1 MSEAPRR
8 KGIRLPWLAD
18 DAPAD
23 GTPTVEPQNG
33 QHPVEP
39 AAADEGAPA
48 SVAPTSEAPPSEA
61 AEPFLQSMV
70 DAMRHIAEQA
80 RDDAMAALTASVEER
95 AAATRSATELR
106 AAELRDKA
114 DDDIARIGER
124 EQGEMQRVHDEAA
137 AKVDARQRQLAVQL
151 QTNTAAGEAALRAVA
166 SRVDVFEEQMAA
178 FFNTLSDMH
187 DPAAF
192 AAAVKRM
199 PSAPVLDD
207 APAPSAAGASASPI
221 DRPSWP
227 TEPEIAVA
235 DPVVAEVIAEVM
247 AEEVAAEVVAEA
259 AIEPA
264 VEVMAEEVAEEPV
277 AEVAASP
284 EPESPPVASEPEP
297 AGEEITTQ
305 ILVTGL
311 SSFGAITSFKQSL
324 ERADGIRRVSL
335 GLGTSGEFVFTATH
349 AAGFDPTIA
358 IHTFEG
364 AAQFRTEDGQLK
376 VSVGANS

>member
-18 DAPAD
+18 DAEAD
-23 GTPTVEPQNG
+23 GTPTNEPQNG

-39 AAADEGAPA
+39 ATADEGAPA
-48 SVAPTSEAPPSEA
+48 SVASMSEAPPSEA

-70 DAMRHIAEQA
+70 DAMRRIAEQA
-80 RDDAMAALTASVEER
+80 RDDAMAALAASVEER
-95 AAATRSATELR
+95 ATVTRSATELR

-124 EQGEMQRVHDEAA
+124 EQGEIQRVHDEAA
-137 AKVDARQRQLAVQL
+137 AKVDARQRQLDVQL
-151 QTNTAAGEAALRAVA
+151 QANTAAGEAALGVVG
-166 SRVDVFEEQMAA
+166 SRVDAFEEQLAA
-178 FFNTLSDMH
+178 FFNKLSEMH

-207 APAPSAAGASASPI
+207 ATATSAAGASAAPI

-227 TEPEIAVA
+227 AEPEIAAA
-235 DPVVAEVIAEVM
+235 DPVVAEVM
-247 AEEVAAEVVAEA
+247 AEEVAADVVAEA

-264 VEVMAEEVAEEPV
+264 VEVMAEEVAE
-277 AEVAASP
+277 SP

-349 AAGFDPTIA
+349 AAGFDPTTA
-358 IHTFEG
+358 INTFEG

-376 VSVGANS
+376 VSVGAGS